1 MCVRWFLPYVPF
13 LNSEN
18 ELCNG
23 IIKEC
28 EGAFEVTCFH
38 HYFVS
43 EEDRTPQKKM
53 IYLKLW
59 LMSQNSDMNPGCK
72 VQCPSFTAEH
82 GHR

>member
-23 IIKEC
+23 MIKEG

-38 HYFVS
+38 RYFIS
-43 EEDRTPQKKM
+43 EEDRTPKNEDLSQAM
-53 IYLKLW
+53 VNESEFRHESW
-59 LMSQNSDMNPGCK
+59 L
-72 VQCPSFTAEH
+72 
-82 GHR
+82 